1 MHKGISAIRQHM
13 LHIATTTVIPLLTD
27 LSNAIQLRSSA
38 LPCCLR
44 VGELMLWVLLLQ
56 MNWPFW
62 RISNHS
68 DLAALHHALDLS
80 YL

>member
-1 MHKGISAIRQHM
+1 
-13 LHIATTTVIPLLTD
+13 
-27 LSNAIQLRSSA
+27 LRSDFRHRFVA
-38 LPCCLR
+38 ADLPNEGINAVR
-44 VGELMLWVLLLQ
+44 VLLQ

-68 DLAALHHALDLS
+68 DLAALHHALDLN